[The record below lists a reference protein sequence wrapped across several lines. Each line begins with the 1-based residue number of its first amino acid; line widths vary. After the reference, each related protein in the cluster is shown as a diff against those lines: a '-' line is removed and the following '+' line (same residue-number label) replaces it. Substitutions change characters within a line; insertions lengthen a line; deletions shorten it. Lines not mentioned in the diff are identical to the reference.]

1 MKTLRYVFRN
11 VLRTRTR
18 SLITI
23 LGVGISIFLLG
34 AILTISAGIE
44 GTVEKSSSD
53 LTLVVFQKNRY

>member
-1 MKTLRYVFRN
+1 

-23 LGVGISIFLLG
+23 IGVGISIFLLG
-34 AILTISAGIE
+34 AILTITAGIE